1 VLISQLLPRV
11 LVASEHSLSA
21 RVEDLLV
28 GDELSIDRGINDL
41 VSLQWRKMRRGQR
54 RRRKRREEWKGGET
68 HLASISSSILPLEK
82 DHVSKG
88 TDESQSDVGQDE
100 SVSHNVARL
109 VLGSVDVARDG
120 SVEVSKA
127 DDHT

>member
-1 VLISQLLPRV
+1 M
-11 LVASEHSLSA
+11 E
-21 RVEDLLV
+21 ED
-28 GDELSIDRGINDL
+28 E
-41 VSLQWRKMRRGQR
+41 KGQR

-88 TDESQSDVGQDE
+88 TDETQSDVGQDE